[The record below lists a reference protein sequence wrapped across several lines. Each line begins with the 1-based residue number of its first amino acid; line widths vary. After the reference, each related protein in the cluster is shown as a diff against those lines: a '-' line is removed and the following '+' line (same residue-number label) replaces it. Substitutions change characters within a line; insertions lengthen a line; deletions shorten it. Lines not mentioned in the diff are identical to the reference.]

1 MTALVE
7 NCYMATRQFD
17 LVGTP
22 GNKLNTDVSKL
33 NEGGHFHK

>member
-7 NCYMATRQFD
+7 NCYMATRPIRTLTD
-17 LVGTP
+17 P